1 MIRIACLLLL
11 GLLCAC
17 DRGTPAGSSAAS
29 PQAAAAADARAVA
42 AVPDAPAAT
51 TPAPAAAMPG
61 PEPEPGLVLP
71 GDFAQST
78 SLADLQERFGPHNVL
93 VDEAAQDDGTT
104 RRGVVLFPDDPAR
117 RAYVDFY
124 DEATLEGVAS
134 IVVRDAGSVWRGKAG
149 VRVGMTF
156 AELRAANDWPFNFS
170 GFWDD
175 GTAYVRDQWSPAVGD
190 ESRLGRL
197 DVGEG
202 EHMYF
207 GVDLGLKEPAADIPP
222 GDYPH
227 EDNISSDDPGYPR
240 LGEIAVVTA
249 IVASTSLD
257 DEWE

>member
-1 MIRIACLLLL
+1 
-11 GLLCAC
+11 
-17 DRGTPAGSSAAS
+17 
-29 PQAAAAADARAVA
+29 
-42 AVPDAPAAT
+42 VPV
-51 TPAPAAAMPG
+51 PAPAF
-61 PEPEPGLVLP
+61 VLP

-78 SLADLQERFGPHNVL
+78 TLAELQERFGPHEVR
-93 VDEAAQDDGTT
+93 VDEQRLDDGTVE
-104 RRGVVLFPDDPAR
+104 RGVILFPDDPTR

-124 DEATLEGVAS
+124 DDATLEGIHA
-134 IVVRDAGSVWRGKAG
+134 IVVRDRGSVWRGKNG

-156 AELRAANDWPFNFS
+156 AELRAANDWPFYVS

-175 GTAYVRDQWSPAVGD
+175 GTAYVRDQWSPAIGD
-190 ESRLGRL
+190 DGRLGRL

-207 GVDLGLKEPAADIPP
+207 GVDLGLKGPVADIPP

-227 EDNISSDDPGYPR
+227 DDNVSSDDPKYPR
-240 LGEIAVVTA
+240 LGEIVEVTA